1 VSKALTNAQVQAMIA
16 EAIAA
21 YARAQAGAT
30 TPADKPKARKTRA
43 KANPAA
49 KKFSS
54 LAGAAPVRTGAIT
67 DSKFTITLGEL
78 TFACTRKENST
89 AVVAHTTN
97 AAGDERY
104 IVFRPQDSSAWDSG
118 AYLASVARRYGLV
131 K

>member
-1 VSKALTNAQVQAMIA
+1 MSKALTSTQVQAMIA
-16 EAIAA
+16 KAVADA
-21 YARAQAGAT
+21 LAQAGAM
-30 TPADKPKARKTRA
+30 TPAKPKARKARA

>member
-1 VSKALTNAQVQAMIA
+1 MSKALTQAQVHAMIA
-16 EAIAA
+16 SAVAA
-21 YARAQAGAT
+21 ALAQAGAT
-30 TPADKPKARKTRA
+30 TPAAPKASKARA
-43 KANPAA
+43 KASPAM

-54 LAGAAPVRTGAIT
+54 LAGATPVRKGDVA
-67 DSKFTITLGEL
+67 SAKFTITLGDL

-89 AVVAHTTN
+89 AVIAHTTN